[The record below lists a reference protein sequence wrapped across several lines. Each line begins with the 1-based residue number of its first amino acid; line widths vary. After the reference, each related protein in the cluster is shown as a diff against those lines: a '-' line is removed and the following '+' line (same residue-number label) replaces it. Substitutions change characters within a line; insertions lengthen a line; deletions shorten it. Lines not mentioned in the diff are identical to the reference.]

1 MINKVWDVFVKM
13 SDLIF
18 SIIEAIGDGFGYGIQ
33 KLTGGFNKGSEKIV
47 TATTYGRMTK
57 CPKCKSV
64 NVSAVSR
71 GFSKGKAITG
81 GLIFGQLGLLLGLNG
96 GKQRWHCNNCGKEFK
111 R

>member
-1 MINKVWDVFVKM
+1 MIKLISEVGNGVVK
-13 SDLIF
+13 LVG
-18 SIIEAIGDGFGYGIQ
+18 ALGDWIVYGMQ
-33 KLTGGFNKGSEKIV
+33 KLTGGFNKGSEKV
-47 TATTYGRMTK
+47 SQGMQRGRVTK

-64 NVSAVSR
+64 NVDAVSR

-81 GLIFGQLGLLLGLNG
+81 GLIFGKLGLLLGLNS